1 MKKILLFASFLF
13 SFFAISA
20 QSNKYYAWVGVFD
33 DLEVGK
39 TFPVVDAGGNAVE
52 GATAVVEADANDP
65 DNKVLHVTTG
75 QTAGFVKMDTP
86 DNISH
91 STILKRY
98 TIIRASCSSATI
110 RPMRTR
116 IPILQSLLPDSGKP
130 LTIHRWQLSVTHSA
144 RR

>member
-86 DNISH
+86 DKTHMTRMPTVIS
-91 STILKRY
+91 
-98 TIIRASCSSATI
+98 SCSSATI